1 VEPVKDWRSDCLAKR
16 NLVGIELC
24 GVLGRLHSIEG
35 LTQSNNNAKL
45 NYSAKRDQM
54 LLEMSAKAED
64 SREGKKKKKGVA
76 LSGRKKITRPTE
88 PYCCPSHGWTIPFFL
103 FYCCLPLFLAILFF
117 FLF

>member
-35 LTQSNNNAKL
+35 LAQSNNNAKL

-54 LLEMSAKAED
+54 LLEMSAQAED
-64 SREGKKKKKGVA
+64 SREGKKKKKV
-76 LSGRKKITRPTE
+76 
-88 PYCCPSHGWTIPFFL
+88 
-103 FYCCLPLFLAILFF
+103 
-117 FLF
+117 